1 MGSKFRWLLPL
12 FFAMPLVAQDTT
24 AVWHPCM
31 DAIRCFIHKDSTLA
45 QKRETATSAYILG
58 GFVVVASNAVWGWD
72 QDHGGYPDIVYP
84 QKQAAHFLSA
94 MVLTQ
99 GAIAL
104 HVKPIHAVLI
114 TTGLGVAFEFS
125 QGHVNGHDIAADVLG
140 SVAGALFAHWLSF
153 R

>member
-1 MGSKFRWLLPL
+1 MKRWLLILAFP
-12 FFAMPLVAQDTT
+12 FALQAQYADTT
-24 AVWHPCM
+24 WHPCM

-58 GFVVVASNAVWGWD
+58 GFAVVASNAIWGWD
-72 QDHGGYPDIVYP
+72 QDHGGYSDVVYP

-104 HVKPIHAVLI
+104 HVKPVHAVLI

-125 QGHVNGHDIAADVLG
+125 QGHVNGHDIAADALG
-140 SVAGALFAHWLSF
+140 SIAGALFARWLRF
-153 R
+153 